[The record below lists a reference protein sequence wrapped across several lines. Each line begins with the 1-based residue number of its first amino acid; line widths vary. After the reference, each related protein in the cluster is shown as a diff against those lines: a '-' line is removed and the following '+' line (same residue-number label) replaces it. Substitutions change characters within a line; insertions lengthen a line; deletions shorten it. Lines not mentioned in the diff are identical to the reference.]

1 MTTKPVPS
9 LGSRGWVDDPDTLI
23 DQLFANM
30 LTTDF
35 SQSQLYSGNLT
46 SLQYLVKTSGH
57 DPQVFCTDLQ
67 ETLERYLGRYFD
79 LVQAKVTSYY
89 LDKDINDGP
98 YGVRIEVTAVINE
111 RRVNLLENIQI
122 KDSRFIRLS
131 KGNP

>member
-9 LGSRGWVDDPDTLI
+9 LGARGWIEDPDTLI

-30 LTTDF
+30 LASDF
-35 SQSQLYSGNLT
+35 SQSQLYYGEIT
-46 SLQYLVKTSGH
+46 SLQYIVKTSGH
-57 DPQVFCTDLQ
+57 DPRKFCEDLQ
-67 ETLERYLGRYFD
+67 TALEEYVGRYFQFT
-79 LVQAKVTSYY
+79 QAKVTSYF
-89 LDKDINDGP
+89 LDKELNDGP
-98 YGVRIEVTAVINE
+98 YGVRIEVTAVIND